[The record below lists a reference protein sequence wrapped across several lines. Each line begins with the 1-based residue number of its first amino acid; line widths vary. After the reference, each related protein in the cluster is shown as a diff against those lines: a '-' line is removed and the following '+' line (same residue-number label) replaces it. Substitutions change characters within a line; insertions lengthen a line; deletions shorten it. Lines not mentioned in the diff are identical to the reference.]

1 MQTAQTMRRPSLSA
15 TTIVMLAA
23 VLIAFVL
30 GGFGGY
36 AVKAVTSPGSVASR
50 AAAACPTGMH
60 AVVWYTAQTWA
71 CQADS

>member
-50 AAAACPTGMH
+50 APPSKG
-60 AVVWYTAQTWA
+60 VRSTWPD
-71 CQADS
+71 CREQM